1 MMNSNSFFVGTISN
15 FVGLRDELQQMQM
28 QKQLN
33 QEPSHRWGNN
43 AGESV
48 FRQES
53 FGHVN
58 SKHNQENRIEMRKSS
73 KLTGNEK

>member
-1 MMNSNSFFVGTISN
+1 
-15 FVGLRDELQQMQM
+15 MQM

-33 QEPSHRWGNN
+33 QEPSHRWGND